1 MEGQAPKA
9 GTFGSSLNNPNPTP
23 SATTETKAPSATTQT
38 KAPSAT
44 TQAKAPETL
53 RETYEQL
60 LKKGDGLVRD
70 FFEERYITIALSS
83 KKSLSKPSPFL
94 RSCS

>member
-23 SATTETKAPSATTQT
+23 SATTQT

-44 TQAKAPETL
+44 TQAKAPETP

-60 LKKGDGLVRD
+60 LKKKMV
-70 FFEERYITIALSS
+70 
-83 KKSLSKPSPFL
+83 
-94 RSCS
+94 

>member
-23 SATTETKAPSATTQT
+23 SATT
-38 KAPSAT
+38 
-44 TQAKAPETL
+44 QAKAPETL

-60 LKKGDGLVRD
+60 LKKEMV
-70 FFEERYITIALSS
+70 
-83 KKSLSKPSPFL
+83 
-94 RSCS
+94 